1 MKLREAMVD
10 SVQPETKR
18 VSYIANDEVTYEL
31 HDVQLE
37 ERVRKL
43 ELHINCLQSVVD
55 MLQQQ
60 KQEENKYVT
69 VLGE

>member
-1 MKLREAMVD
+1 MAVL
-10 SVQPETKR
+10 VQPETKR
-18 VSYIANDEVTYEL
+18 ISYIADGGVTYEL

-43 ELHINCLQSVVD
+43 ELHIDCLQSVVN

-60 KQEENKYVT
+60 QQKPEENKYST
-69 VLGE
+69 ILGE